1 MIRESLKNL
10 FGVLFVLMATLSAAT
25 LLHAQTADTG
35 ALTGTVTDRSG
46 GVLSKAEVTA
56 ISEATGAQR
65 TAKTG
70 ADGVYRIPLLPP
82 GSYRIEARISGFKL
96 GSRPGVRIAVTE
108 TATLNIQLEVG
119 SVTEEF
125 TISVAAP
132 LLQQESAA
140 LGHPISGDEIL
151 AMPLAN
157 RNFTQILALSTG
169 VSVDLPD
176 AGAVGKNNQNV
187 SDNGARVTENNF
199 QFNGI
204 DANNIANNSASG
216 TVFGPQAAGMAVPAP
231 DTIEEFKVQTGLYD
245 ASQGRSP
252 GAIVDVVSKSGTN
265 SWHGTLW
272 EFFRNDALNANDFF
286 LNAAKLPRPVL
297 KQNQFGGVL
306 GGPIRKDKDFFFVG
320 YQGTIQRNGESSL
333 GFQTAFL
340 PAQLTND
347 RSAAAL
353 GAAFG
358 GQSGAFG
365 GTAVAPDGSNINP
378 VALSLLSFKFA
389 NGQYAIPTPQRII
402 QTPGGPPVGEFIYS
416 APVKY
421 REDQYTV
428 NLDHYFSSRD
438 QLSAKFFES
447 RAPQVAPF
455 IGFATNLPGWP
466 NTVENDNVM
475 AILSETHTTSKFVN
489 IARLGYTRFFG
500 RQTAGEPVQASQV
513 GITSAEGFPQIPVV
527 ELNGLFSIGAWQD
540 SSGITNT
547 YIAQD
552 TVALTSGKHSL
563 RLGAEVKHAENKLS
577 LTQLRSGVML
587 FLSFP
592 DFLLGQSGAQNG
604 SGVSNVF
611 LTALEDGP
619 LAKDVRYI
627 DTAAF
632 VQDDYKVTS
641 RLTLNLGLR
650 HEFFGPPSEAH
661 GLIGFFNPALTTP
674 VPPAGGT
681 LTGTEVVGNYPGP
694 LPAGVTKSSSTAAWN
709 KNYKDFAPRVGF
721 AFRLRDNPGLVL
733 RGGYGVFYS
742 VLSAAVPQQTSIGLP
757 FNTIFIRL
765 LGTNA
770 ASTFQVPFNP
780 APPPISSFPQFIP
793 RTSNPNSDLSE
804 IVLQQNMNTPYVQ
817 QYGLNLQY
825 EFAPNF
831 LLELGYV
838 GSKGTH
844 LPGQVGYNQAEIATP
859 QHPVNGETTTT
870 LANVLQR
877 TPFLGADPVTSTAL
891 ATPFFSNYNSLQASV
906 TKRLSHG
913 LLFLASYTWSKSL
926 DNFSGGFADSGTPSS
941 NFSDVSSAVN
951 DQANLRNSY
960 GPSDFSRTHRFS
972 GSFVYRP
979 PALQHG
985 PRRLQSLLSR
995 WEFSGLTVLQ
1005 SGLPITIIDSV
1016 GGTAYGGSAE
1026 NGGVTAECT
1035 GLVQTTS
1042 GSVNSRLNNYFN
1054 RAAFAPAPVIGDDG
1068 AATGFGNCGRGT
1080 VRGPS
1085 ELNLDA
1091 AIQKSFPVFRESSL
1105 LFRAEFF
1112 NATNTPKFGF
1122 PGIDVSTP
1130 STFGVITSSVASPR
1144 IIQFALKYSF

>member
-1 MIRESLKNL
+1 MTRESLQHL
-10 FGVLFVLMATLSAAT
+10 LSVLFVLIAALSGAT
-25 LLHAQTADTG
+25 LLRAQTADTG
-35 ALTGTVTDRSG
+35 ALTGTVTDSSG
-46 GVLSKAEVTA
+46 GVLSNAEVTA

-70 ADGVYRIPLLPP
+70 ANGDYRIPLLPP
-82 GSYRIEARISGFKL
+82 GSYRIEARSSGFKL
-96 GSRPGVRIAVTE
+96 GFRPGVQIAVTE
-108 TATLNIQLEVG
+108 TARLNIQLEVG
-119 SVTEEF
+119 SVTEEV
-125 TISVAAP
+125 TVSAAEP
-132 LLQQESAA
+132 LLQAESAA
-140 LGHPISGDEIL
+140 LGHPTSGDEIL

-231 DTIEEFKVQTGLYD
+231 DTIAEFKVQTGLYD

-306 GGPIRKDKDFFFVG
+306 GGPIRKDKDFFFIG

-340 PAQLTND
+340 PPQLTND

-353 GAAFG
+353 GSAFG

-378 VALSLLSFKFA
+378 VALSLLNFKFA
-389 NGQYAIPTPQRII
+389 NGQYVIPTPQRII
-402 QTPGGPPVGEFIYS
+402 QTPGGPLGEFIYS

-475 AILSETHTTSKFVN
+475 AILSETHTTSKFANV
-489 IARLGYTRFFG
+489 ARLGYTRFFG
-500 RQTAGEPVQASQV
+500 SQIASEPIQASDV

-552 TVALTSGKHSL
+552 TVAFTSGKHNL

-592 DFLLGQSGAQNG
+592 DFLLGQSGSQNG

-681 LTGTEVVGNYPGP
+681 LTGTEVVGNYAGP
-694 LPAGVTKSSSTAAWN
+694 FPAGVTKSSSTAAWN
-709 KNYKDFAPRVGF
+709 KSYKDFAPRVGF
-721 AFRLRDNPGLVL
+721 ALRLRDKPGLVL
-733 RGGYGVFYS
+733 RGGYGIFYS
-742 VLSAAVPQQTSIGLP
+742 VLSAAVPLQTIIGLP
-757 FNTIFIRL
+757 FNTIFIRVAP
-765 LGTNA
+765 A
-770 ASTFQVPFNP
+770 APTFQVPFNP
-780 APPPISSFPQFIP
+780 APPPISSFPQFAP

-831 LLELGYV
+831 LLEVGYV

-870 LANVLQR
+870 LADVLQR

-926 DNFSGGFADSGTPSS
+926 DGFSGGFADSGTPST

-979 PALQHG
+979 PVFQHG
-985 PRRLQSLLSR
+985 PRPLQSLLSR

-1035 GLVQTTS
+1035 GKVQITS
-1042 GSVNSRLNNYFN
+1042 GSVTSRLNNYFN
-1054 RAAFAPAPVIGDDG
+1054 RAAFAPAPIIGDDG
-1068 AATGFGNCGRGT
+1068 LATGFGNCGRGT

-1091 AIQKSFPVFRESSL
+1091 AVQRSFPVFRESSL

-1122 PGIDVSTP
+1122 PGVDVSTP

>member
-1 MIRESLKNL
+1 MTRESLKNL
-10 FGVLFVLMATLSAAT
+10 LGVLVVLIGTLGAAP
-25 LLHAQTADTG
+25 LHAQTADTG
-35 ALTGTVTDRSG
+35 ALTGTVKDSSG
-46 GVLSKAEVTA
+46 AVVANVEVTA
-56 ISEATGAQR
+56 TSEATGAQR
-65 TAKTG
+65 TVKTG
-70 ADGVYRIPLLPP
+70 AAGIYRIPLLPP
-82 GSYRIEARISGFKL
+82 GSYRIEAKGSGFKVS
-96 GSRPGVRIAVTE
+96 SRPGIQIAVTE
-108 TATLNIQLEVG
+108 TATLDIQLEVG
-119 SVTEEF
+119 SISETVTVQG
-125 TISVAAP
+125 TAA
-132 LLQQESAA
+132 LLQTENSA
-140 LGHPISGDEIL
+140 LGHPTSGEAIL

-157 RNFTQILALSTG
+157 RNFTQILAFSTG

-272 EFFRNDALNANDFF
+272 EFFRNDDLNANDFF

-297 KQNQFGGVL
+297 KENQFGGVL
-306 GGPIRKDKDFFFVG
+306 GGPIRRDKDFFFIG
-320 YQGTIQRNGESSL
+320 YQGTTQRNGESSL

-340 PAQLTND
+340 PPQLTND

-378 VALSLLSFKFA
+378 VALSLLNFKFA

-402 QTPGGPPVGEFIYS
+402 QTPGGPLAEFVYS

-428 NLDHYFSSRD
+428 NLDHYFSSKD
-438 QLSAKFFES
+438 QVSAKFFES

-455 IGFATNLPGWP
+455 IGFATNVPGWP

-489 IARLGYTRFFG
+489 VARLGYTRFFG
-500 RQTAGEPVQASQV
+500 DQKAGEPIQASQV

-527 ELNGLFSIGAWQD
+527 ELNGFFSIGAWQD
-540 SSGITNT
+540 ASGITNT

-552 TVALTSGKHSL
+552 TVALTSGRHNL
-563 RLGAEVKHAENKLS
+563 RLGAEVKHVENKQS
-577 LTQLRSGVML
+577 LTQLRSGAMI
-587 FLSFP
+587 FLTFP

-611 LTALEDGP
+611 LTLLEDGP
-619 LAKDVRYI
+619 LAKNLGYI
-627 DTAAF
+627 DTAAY
-632 VQDDYKVTS
+632 VQDDFKVTR

-650 HEFFGPPSEAH
+650 HEFFGPPSEAS
-661 GLIGFFNPALTTP
+661 GEIGFFNPALTTP

-681 LTGTEVVGNYPGP
+681 LTGTEVVGNYPGQ
-694 LPAGVTKSSSTAAWN
+694 LPAGVTKRSSSAAWD

-721 AFRLRDNPGLVL
+721 AYRLRDNPGLVL
-733 RGGYGVFYS
+733 RGGYGIFYS
-742 VLSAAVPQQTSIGLP
+742 VLSAAVPLQTIIGLP
-757 FNTIFIRL
+757 FNTIFIRV
-765 LGTNA
+765 A
-770 ASTFQVPFNP
+770 PAEPTFQVPFNP
-780 APPPISSFPQFIP
+780 TPPPISSFPQFAP
-793 RTSNPNSDLSE
+793 RTATSDLSE

-926 DNFSGGFADSGTPSS
+926 DDFSGGFADSGTPSS
-941 NFSDVSSAVN
+941 NFSDVSSAFN

-979 PALQHG
+979 PAFQHG
-985 PRRLQSLLSR
+985 PRPLQSLLSR

-1026 NGGVTAECT
+1026 NGGVTAECI
-1035 GLVQTTS
+1035 GKVQTTS
-1042 GSVNSRLNNYFN
+1042 GSVTKRLNNYFN

-1091 AIQKSFPVFRESSL
+1091 AIQRSFPVFRESSL

-1122 PGIDVSTP
+1122 PGVDVSTP

>member
-1 MIRESLKNL
+1 MIRESLKDL
-10 FGVLFVLMATLSAAT
+10 FVVLFVLMATLSAAT
-25 LLHAQTADTG
+25 LLHSQTADTG

-46 GVLSKAEVTA
+46 GVLSNAGVTA

-82 GSYRIEARISGFKL
+82 GSYRIEARISGFKV

-119 SVTEEF
+119 SASEEVTV
-125 TISVAAP
+125 SVAEP

-140 LGHPISGDEIL
+140 LGHPTSGDEIL

-272 EFFRNDALNANDFF
+272 EFFRNDVLNANDFF

-306 GGPIRKDKDFFFVG
+306 GGPVRKDKDFFFVG

-340 PAQLTND
+340 PPQLTND

-378 VALSLLSFKFA
+378 VALSLLNFKFA

-402 QTPGGPPVGEFIYS
+402 QPGGGPPVGEFIYS

-428 NLDHYFSSRD
+428 NLDHYFSSKD

-466 NTVENDNVM
+466 NAVENDNII
-475 AILSETHTTSKFVN
+475 AILSETHTASKFVN
-489 IARLGYTRFFG
+489 VARLGYTRFFG
-500 RQTAGEPVQASQV
+500 DQTAGEPIQAAQV

-540 SSGITNT
+540 AKGITNT

-552 TVALTSGKHSL
+552 TVAFTSGRHNL
-563 RLGAEVKHAENKLS
+563 RLGAEVKHAENEQA
-577 LTQLRSGVML
+577 LTQLRSGAML

-611 LTALEDGP
+611 LTLLEDGP
-619 LAKDVRYI
+619 LAKTVRYI
-627 DTAAF
+627 DTSAF
-632 VQDDYKVTS
+632 VQDDFKVTS

-681 LTGTEVVGNYPGP
+681 LTGTEVVGNYPGQ
-694 LPAGVTKSSSTAAWN
+694 LPAGVTKRSSSAAWD

-721 AFRLRDNPGLVL
+721 ALRLRDKPGLVL
-733 RGGYGVFYS
+733 RGGYGIFYS
-742 VLSAAVPQQTSIGLP
+742 VLSAAVPLQTSIGLP
-757 FNTIFIRL
+757 FNTIFIRVAP
-765 LGTNA
+765 A
-770 ASTFQVPFNP
+770 APTFQVPFNP
-780 APPPISSFPQFIP
+780 APPPISSFPLFTP

-825 EFAPNF
+825 EFAPSF
-831 LLELGYV
+831 LLEVGYV

-913 LLFLASYTWSKSL
+913 LVFLASYTWSKSL
-926 DNFSGGFADSGTPSS
+926 DNFSGGFADSGTPST

-979 PALQHG
+979 PAFQHG
-985 PRRLQSLLSR
+985 PRPLQSLLSR

-1035 GLVQTTS
+1035 GKIQTTS
-1042 GSVNSRLNNYFN
+1042 GSVTSRLNNYFN

-1091 AIQKSFPVFRESSL
+1091 AIQRSFPVFRESSL

-1122 PGIDVSTP
+1122 PGVDVSTP